1 MGLMEN
7 FRFDTIPLRD
17 LVEIIQTDY
26 VLTPDGVYSK

>member
-1 MGLMEN
+1 MEN
-7 FRFDTIPLRD
+7 FWFATIPHRD